1 MMEMSGIIWTNLD
14 ALSKTTLSRV
24 RIFI

>member
-1 MMEMSGIIWTNLD
+1 MEMSGIIWTNLD